1 MCTANYQSADSFT
14 SYATSKDGGA
24 ELSTGLDGISDAFK
38 AYGQVSANNAM
49 IKAQQAAFLISADA
63 YDTKARDV
71 VEQGRDT
78 NAWLGVRGRMEQ
90 GAARNQ
96 MSAAG
101 VDVNFGS
108 AKSYLTGLDRVNK
121 VDRQTTRYK
130 AMNAAFGFRNEAL
143 NMRQKAGNARM
154 QKRNPFLTALAMGAS
169 SIYSGTQKLKNPKA
183 EGK

>member
-38 AYGQVSANNAM
+38 AYGAVRTNNSLLKM
-49 IKAQQAAFLISADA
+49 QEAAFLINADA

-121 VDRQTTRYK
+121 MDRQTTRYN

-143 NMRQKAGNARM
+143 NMRQKAESAGLGKKNA
-154 QKRNPFLTALAMGAS
+154 FLTALAIGGKS
-169 SIYSGTQKLKNPKA
+169 LYSGYGELKS
-183 EGK
+183 GKGGK

>member
-1 MCTANYQSADSFT
+1 MCTANYQSADSPMD
-14 SYATSKDGGA
+14 YAKSPDGAA
-24 ELSTGLDGISDAFK
+24 ELSVAIGGISDAFQG
-38 AYGQVSANNAM
+38 YGAARTNNSLLKM
-49 IKAQQAAFLISADA
+49 QEAAFLINADA
-63 YDTKARDV
+63 YETKARDV

-121 VDRQTTRYK
+121 MDRQTTRYN

-143 NMRQKAGNARM
+143 NMRQKAENARM
-154 QKRNPFLTALAMGAS
+154 QKRNPFMTALAMGAS

-183 EGK
+183 GSK

>member
-1 MCTANYQSADSFT
+1 MCTANYQSADSPMD
-14 SYATSKDGGA
+14 YAKSPDGAA
-24 ELSTGLDGISDAFK
+24 ELSVAIGGISDAFQG
-38 AYGQVSANNAM
+38 YGAARTNNSLLKM
-49 IKAQQAAFLISADA
+49 QEAAFLINADA

-90 GAARNQ
+90 GAVRNK

-121 VDRQTTRYK
+121 MDRQTTRYN

-143 NMRQKAGNARM
+143 NMRQKAESAGLGKKNA
-154 QKRNPFLTALAMGAS
+154 FLTALAIGGKS
-169 SIYSGTQKLKNPKA
+169 LYSGYGELKS
-183 EGK
+183 GKGGK